1 MEYTWWIFSL
11 NIPDETLLKNPE
23 KNSCW
28 SMSLPTTNM
37 APVLDVM
44 GKNWLYV
51 LSKKNKHEKNASSII
66 HTFYLS
72 KSILFIQNTTT
83 KLLLCIYFVL
93 GAQLLSNYCV
103 FFLNRLNNKNLMVS
117 YKYFNTKKNH
127 LFIWML
133 LPKFHQ

>member
-1 MEYTWWIFSL
+1 MEYTWCILSL

-51 LSKKNKHEKNASSII
+51 LLK
-66 HTFYLS
+66 
-72 KSILFIQNTTT
+72 
-83 KLLLCIYFVL
+83 
-93 GAQLLSNYCV
+93 
-103 FFLNRLNNKNLMVS
+103 
-117 YKYFNTKKNH
+117 
-127 LFIWML
+127 
-133 LPKFHQ
+133 